1 MTASTSATSA
11 KPISALPVLKDSC
24 EIQTLD
30 RLQPR
35 LCGIIQEIAA
45 DDEDTERLKAMGVCI
60 GRRVEVIQR
69 GDPLI
74 LRVLGSRLGISSRLA
89 ARVKVQSCEAPECQP
104 SAENPKGGHKH

>member
-1 MTASTSATSA
+1 MSASTPVSSSR
-11 KPISALPVLKDSC
+11 PSPALSVLKESC

-35 LCGIIQEIAA
+35 LCGIVQEIAA
-45 DDEDTERLKAMGVCI
+45 DDEDAERLKAMGVCI

-74 LRVLGSRLGISSRLA
+74 LRVLGSRLGLSSRLA
-89 ARVKVQSCEAPECQP
+89 ARVRVQSCAAPECQP
-104 SAENPKGGHKH
+104 TPANPGGGHKH